1 MFVQQVQTS
10 RVLSPKSV
18 NNIPTFPELT
28 ISSCNCLRREYFD
41 GKNIC
46 EISVDNLL
54 TGTFVHSLFS
64 CNIKLTGRT
73 GVYFLTR
80 KLEGSLS
87 ASLDVTLLTCFQS
100 GSVREIKLLGMLS
113 EYYKKNKNNTLQLF

>member
-1 MFVQQVQTS
+1 M
-10 RVLSPKSV
+10 LSPKSM
-18 NNIPTFPELT
+18 NNIPEHT

-46 EISVDNLL
+46 EIFVGNLL
-54 TGTFVHSLFS
+54 TDTFVHSLFS
-64 CNIKLTGRT
+64 CNITLTGRT

-87 ASLDVTLLTCFQS
+87 ACLDVTLLTCFQS

-113 EYYKKNKNNTLQLF
+113 EN